1 LCSLTTCKKQ
11 NIRAINKGGTA
22 KNTKPFA
29 PDKVKFVWGFLIY
42 MTTIN
47 KQKQSSDILDREY
60 DIFISYQYT
69 GIEPELRDRNI
80 QKMVD
85 QVEATGKSVF
95 CQNIHGREMKEM
107 NKMTYDEVLAFA
119 LEVEEKCKEIYF
131 HIIYPVE
138 STGMKAELEHA
149 VKNKIPGKL
158 IILNELQYLD
168 WVRPFIKYCGDKVE
182 VIQKF

>member
-1 LCSLTTCKKQ
+1 MFVRVFFISMITITQIQ
-11 NIRAINKGGTA
+11 N
-22 KNTKPFA
+22 
-29 PDKVKFVWGFLIY
+29 
-42 MTTIN
+42 
-47 KQKQSSDILDREY
+47 SDVLKREY
-60 DIFISYQYT
+60 DVFVSYQYT

-95 CQNIHGREMKEM
+95 CQNVHGREVKET

-131 HIIYPVE
+131 HIIYPIE
-138 STGMKAELEHA
+138 SGGMKAELRHA
-149 VKNKIPGKL
+149 IENSIPGKL

-168 WVRPFIKYCGDKVE
+168 WVQPFIKYCARNVKE
-182 VIQKF
+182 VDRF